1 MWDVRGVAKKHQ
13 ITTAVQLQAFI
24 AEKLGVIVS
33 VQTLRAV
40 MRVSPVAPRVEMI
53 QLLCDAFNC
62 RSDAFYVVNPNPA
75 RARQWAKDRS
85 EDKKPSTLYQPKAT
99 EPVNHIVEAQDEVV
113 QGESTGKRTS
123 LRATFTD
130 PRALFKKRVESKEQR
145 M

>member
-1 MWDVRGVAKKHQ
+1 MWDVRGLAKKHQ
-13 ITTAVQLQAFI
+13 ITTAVQLQAFV
-24 AEKLGVIVS
+24 ADKLGVIVS

-75 RARQWAKDRS
+75 RAQQWAKDRS
-85 EDKKPSTLYQPKAT
+85 EGKKPSTLYQAKAT
-99 EPVNHIVEAQDEVV
+99 EAVNDNVEAQDEIV
-113 QGESTGKRTS
+113 QGESTHKRTS

-130 PRALFKKRVESKEQR
+130 PRALFKKRVKSKEQQ

>member
-1 MWDVRGVAKKHQ
+1 VWDVRGLAKKYQ

-40 MRVSPVAPRVEMI
+40 MRVSPAGPRVEMI

-62 RSDAFYVVNPNPA
+62 RSDAFYVLNPNPA
-75 RARQWAKDRS
+75 RAQQWVKDRS
-85 EDKKPSTLYQPKAT
+85 EGKKPSTLYQPKAA
-99 EPVNHIVEAQDEVV
+99 EPLNEIVEAQEEIV
-113 QGESTGKRTS
+113 QGESTGKTTS

-130 PRALFKKRVESKEQR
+130 PRALFKKRVQSNEER

>member
-1 MWDVRGVAKKHQ
+1 MWDVRGLAKKHQ
-13 ITTAVQLQAFI
+13 ISTAVQLQAFV
-24 AEKLGVIVS
+24 ADKLGVIVS

-75 RARQWAKDRS
+75 RARQWAKDRF
-85 EDKKPSTLYQPKAT
+85 EGKKPSTLYQPKAT
-99 EPVNHIVEAQDEVV
+99 ERVSANVEAQDEVV

-130 PRALFKKRVESKEQR
+130 PRALFKKRVESKEQQ

>member
-1 MWDVRGVAKKHQ
+1 VWDVRGLAKQYQ

-33 VQTLRAV
+33 VQTLRTV
-40 MRVSPVAPRVEMI
+40 MRVSPVAPRIEMI

-62 RSDAFYVVNPNPA
+62 RSDAFYILNPNPA
-75 RARQWAKDRS
+75 RAQQWAKDRS
-85 EDKKPSTLYQPKAT
+85 EGKKPSTLYQPKAT
-99 EPVNHIVEAQDEVV
+99 EPLNGNVEAQDEVV
-113 QGESTGKRTS
+113 QGEKRTS

>member
-1 MWDVRGVAKKHQ
+1 MWDVRGLAKKYQ

-40 MRVSPVAPRVEMI
+40 MRVSPAGPRVEMI

-75 RARQWAKDRS
+75 RAQQWAKDRFQG
-85 EDKKPSTLYQPKAT
+85 KKPSTLYQPKAA
-99 EPVNHIVEAQDEVV
+99 EPLNEIVEAQEESV
-113 QGESTGKRTS
+113 QGESTGNRTS

-130 PRALFKKRVESKEQR
+130 PRALFKKRVESKEER

>member
-1 MWDVRGVAKKHQ
+1 MWDVRGLAKKYQ

-40 MRVSPVAPRVEMI
+40 MRVSPAGPRVEMI

-62 RSDAFYVVNPNPA
+62 RSDAFYVLNPNPA
-75 RARQWAKDRS
+75 RAQQWAKDRS
-85 EDKKPSTLYQPKAT
+85 EGKKPSTLYPPKAA
-99 EPVNHIVEAQDEVV
+99 EPLNEIVEAQDEIV
-113 QGESTGKRTS
+113 QGESTGKPTS

-130 PRALFKKRVESKEQR
+130 PRALFKKSKEQR
-145 M
+145 TSVR

>member
-1 MWDVRGVAKKHQ
+1 MWDVRGLAKKYQ

-40 MRVSPVAPRVEMI
+40 MRVSPAGPRVEMI

-62 RSDAFYVVNPNPA
+62 RSDAFYVLNPNPA
-75 RARQWAKDRS
+75 RAQQWAKDRS
-85 EDKKPSTLYQPKAT
+85 EGKKPSTLYQPKAA
-99 EPVNHIVEAQDEVV
+99 EPLNEIVEAQEEIV
-113 QGESTGKRTS
+113 QGESTGKATS

-130 PRALFKKRVESKEQR
+130 PRALFKKRVQSNEER

>member
-1 MWDVRGVAKKHQ
+1 MWDVRGLAKKYQ

-40 MRVSPVAPRVEMI
+40 MRVSPAGPRVEMI

-75 RARQWAKDRS
+75 RAQQWVKDRS
-85 EDKKPSTLYQPKAT
+85 EGKKPSTLYQPKAA
-99 EPVNHIVEAQDEVV
+99 EPLNEIVEAQDEIV
-113 QGESTGKRTS
+113 QGERTGKPTS

-130 PRALFKKRVESKEQR
+130 PRALFKKSRDQR
-145 M
+145 T

>member
-1 MWDVRGVAKKHQ
+1 MWDVRGLAKQYQ

-33 VQTLRAV
+33 VQTVRAV
-40 MRVSPVAPRVEMI
+40 MRVSPVAPRIEMI

-62 RSDAFYVVNPNPA
+62 RSDAFYILNPNPA
-75 RARQWAKDRS
+75 RAQQWAKDRS
-85 EDKKPSTLYQPKAT
+85 EGKTPSTLYQPKAT
-99 EPVNHIVEAQDEVV
+99 EAVNDNVEAQDEVV
-113 QGESTGKRTS
+113 QGEKRTS